1 MALTAEEVRHI
12 AALARVAVSPEEVER
27 LRVQLSGILEHFQ
40 VLNEIDTADVPPT
53 AQALDLHSVQR
64 PDEVRP
70 SLPRAEVL
78 RNAPRTEDGYIRVRA
93 VLD

>member
-12 AALARVAVSPEEVER
+12 ATLARVAVSPEEVER

-40 VLNEIDTADVPPT
+40 VLNDIDTSNVPPT
-53 AQALDLHSVQR
+53 AQTLNLHSVQR

-70 SLPRAEVL
+70 SLSRSEAL

>member
-12 AALARVAVSPEEVER
+12 ATLARVAVSPEEVER

-40 VLNEIDTADVPPT
+40 VLNDIDTSNVPPT
-53 AQALDLHSVQR
+53 AQTLNLHSVQR

-70 SLPRAEVL
+70 SLPRSEAL

>member
-1 MALTAEEVRHI
+1 MALTVEEVRHI

-27 LRVQLSGILEHFQ
+27 LRAELSGILEHFQ
-40 VLNEIDTADVPPT
+40 VLNDIDTSDVPPT
-53 AQALDLHSVQR
+53 TQSLNLHSVQR
-64 PDEVRP
+64 ADEVQP
-70 SLPRAEVL
+70 SLPRDEAL

>member
-1 MALTAEEVRHI
+1 MALTDEEVRHI

-27 LRVQLSGILEHFQ
+27 LRVELSGILEHFQ
-40 VLNEIDTADVPPT
+40 VLNDIDTSDVPPT
-53 AQALDLHSVQR
+53 AQTLDLHSIQR
-64 PDEVRP
+64 PDEVLP
-70 SLPRAEVL
+70 SLPRADAL

>member
-12 AALARVAVSPEEVER
+12 ATLARIAVSPEEVER
-27 LRVQLSGILEHFQ
+27 LREQLSGILDHFQ
-40 VLNEIDTADVPPT
+40 VLNDIDTSNVPPT
-53 AQALDLHSVQR
+53 AQALALQSIQR
-64 PDEVRP
+64 PDEVQP
-70 SLPRAEVL
+70 SLPRSEIL

>member
-27 LRVQLSGILEHFQ
+27 LRAQLSGILEHFQ
-40 VLNEIDTADVPPT
+40 VLNEIDTSNVPPT
-53 AQALDLHSVQR
+53 AQTLNSHSVQR
-64 PDEVRP
+64 ADEVQP
-70 SLPRAEVL
+70 SLSRSEVL

>member
-12 AALARVAVSPEEVER
+12 ATLARVALSPEEVER

-40 VLNEIDTADVPPT
+40 VLNDIDTEDVPPT
-53 AQALDLHSVQR
+53 AQALDLPSVQR
-64 PDEVRP
+64 ADEVQP
-70 SLPRAEVL
+70 SLPRVEAL

>member
-1 MALTAEEVRHI
+1 VALTDEEVRHI

-27 LRVQLSGILEHFQ
+27 LRAELSGILEHFQ
-40 VLNEIDTADVPPT
+40 VLNDIDTSDVPPT
-53 AQALDLHSVQR
+53 AQTLDLHSIQR

-70 SLPRAEVL
+70 SLPRADAL

>member
-40 VLNEIDTADVPPT
+40 VLNDFDTSDVPPT
-53 AQALDLHSVQR
+53 AQTLDLHSVQR
-64 PDEVRP
+64 PDEVQP
-70 SLPRAEVL
+70 SLLRTEVL

>member
-12 AALARVAVSPEEVER
+12 ATLARVAVSPEEVER

-40 VLNEIDTADVPPT
+40 VLNDIDTSNVPPT
-53 AQALDLHSVQR
+53 AQTLDLHSIQR
-64 PDEVRP
+64 PDEVQP
-70 SLPRAEVL
+70 SLPRSEAL

>member
-12 AALARVAVSPEEVER
+12 ATLARVAVSPEEVER

-40 VLNEIDTADVPPT
+40 VLNDIDTSNVPPT
-53 AQALDLHSVQR
+53 AQTLNLHSVQR

-70 SLPRAEVL
+70 SLPRAEAL

>member
-12 AALARVAVSPEEVER
+12 ATLARVALSPEEVER

-40 VLNEIDTADVPPT
+40 VLNEIDTANVPPT
-53 AQALDLHSVQR
+53 AQAVNLHSVQR

-70 SLPRAEVL
+70 SLPRSEAL
-78 RNAPRTEDGYIRVRA
+78 RNAPRTEDGYIRVRP

>member
-12 AALARVAVSPEEVER
+12 ATLARVALSDDEVER
-27 LRVQLSGILEHFQ
+27 FRAQLSGILEHFQ
-40 VLNEIDTADVPPT
+40 VLNDIDTADVPPT
-53 AQALDLHSVQR
+53 AQTLNLNSVQR
-64 PDEVRP
+64 PDEVQP
-70 SLPRAEVL
+70 SLPRTEVL